1 MSFALRQQFGRYVA
15 VESPLHALDPAVKIL
30 VFAVVLAS
38 VFLASNYV
46 GLGAVAAGVVA
57 LCGLSRIRA
66 AFYFQSLKCFLWMFA
81 LALAINVIF
90 PRGGLSQAF
99 TGGALAAAGLATGR
113 LVLMILAAT
122 AFTMVTNPSELG
134 DTMVSLAVGV
144 ARSRGRAGRKA
155 ADFAAVVSMA
165 LRFVPVMLEE
175 AERVR
180 AAQVLRGAARRG
192 LRGRVRSL
200 AEVIV
205 PLVESSLR
213 RSANLAFA
221 LDARCYGFALPA
233 ARAVRV
239 GVNEAGFLAGS
250 AALVW
255 AVLALR

>member
-1 MSFALRQQFGRYVA
+1 MSFAVRQQFGRYVA
-15 VESPLHALDPAVKIL
+15 AESSLHALDPVVKIVL
-30 VFAVVLAS
+30 FAAVLAS
-38 VFLASNYV
+38 IFLASNYLA
-46 GLGAVAAGVVA
+46 LGVVAAGVVL
-57 LCGLSRIRA
+57 LCGLSRVRA
-66 AFYFQSLKCFLWMFA
+66 AFYLQGLKCFLWMFA

-99 TGGALAAAGLATGR
+99 TGGALAAAGLATVR
-113 LVLMILAAT
+113 LVLMIVAAT
-122 AFTMVTNPSELG
+122 AFTTVTNPSDLG
-134 DTMVSLAVGV
+134 DTVMSLAAGVG
-144 ARSRGRAGRKA
+144 RSRGRAGRKA
-155 ADFAAVVSMA
+155 ADFAAVVSIA

-192 LRGRVRSL
+192 LPGRVRSL
-200 AEVIV
+200 VEVIV

-233 ARAVRV
+233 ARRVRLGASEV
-239 GVNEAGFLAGS
+239 GFLAGS